1 VSRAA
6 RVLAWCVTAAAAAC
20 GDAASRTTD
29 PAALGEPIEPIVLPD
44 DRAGAPAGY
53 VGVVT
58 PRETAEIVAP
68 FTTTVTAIKVDLGAV
83 VKAGDVL
90 AILDP
95 EPGLQELKIA
105 RANLKSMRA
114 AVGRAA
120 SAKKAAES
128 KLRTEQR
135 ALADG
140 VGTQTAVTAAE
151 FAVKEAGGVVG
162 QAQGAADEQRARIE
176 KLEKQV
182 RDAAVVA
189 PIAGKV
195 AQRYAQAGDRVEEG
209 RPVVRVITS
218 DQLFLRFAIPAADAG
233 KLSPGDPIDVR
244 LLPGGKQVTGVVR
257 SIAPELDPVA
267 QHILAEA
274 ELEAPP
280 GLLQSGL
287 ECRIVPRPRA
297 P

>member
-1 VSRAA
+1 VRRAA
-6 RVLAWCVTAAAAAC
+6 LAFAAAAAAAC
-20 GDAASRTTD
+20 GDAASRATD
-29 PAALGEPIEPIVLPD
+29 PAALGEPVEPVALADDKGGEPSGYIGVL
-44 DRAGAPAGY
+44 
-53 VGVVT
+53 T
-58 PRETAEIVAP
+58 PREAAEIVAP
-68 FTTTVTAIKVDLGAV
+68 FATTVTSIAVDLGAV
-83 VKAGDVL
+83 VKVGDVL
-90 AILDP
+90 AVLDP

-114 AVGRAA
+114 SVARAA

-128 KLRTEQR
+128 KLKTEQR

-151 FAVKEAGGVVG
+151 FAVKEASGVVG

-182 RDAAVVA
+182 RDSALVA

-195 AQRYAQAGDRVEEG
+195 ALRYVQAGDRVAEG
-209 RPVVRVITS
+209 RPVIRVITT
-218 DQLFLRFAIPAADAG
+218 DQLFLKFAIPAADAG
-233 KLSPGDPIDVR
+233 KVAPGDPIDVLIEAR
-244 LLPGGKQVTGVVR
+244 GKRVKGVVR

-267 QHILAEA
+267 QMILAEA

-280 GLLQSGL
+280 DQLQSGL
-287 ECRIVPRPRA
+287 VCRIVPRPRT